1 MKSDKRLRAAVA
13 NYKSGKRNPKV
24 TPWIIITVFISALT
38 VSYYHWTRYEKQSDV
53 IESIMVNEYKKPE
66 NRTLSSNS
74 SPLNEA
80 IDYYENGELDKC
92 ETLLK
97 SIQVKSDSVYYYLA
111 HIAFEKM
118 QISTTNSYLKRIKA
132 DELRMPLVRLLN
144 KIADQR

>member
-80 IDYYENGELDKC
+80 IDYYENGECKRYLHI
-92 ETLLK
+92 LL
-97 SIQVKSDSVYYYLA
+97 
-111 HIAFEKM
+111 F
-118 QISTTNSYLKRIKA
+118 
-132 DELRMPLVRLLN
+132 
-144 KIADQR
+144 